1 MVLLAVLLTFALL
14 SVTTTEMVREVFV
27 LSTVGSSEL
36 ELYWTERS
44 KLS

>member
-27 LSTVGSSEL
+27 LLAVGSSEF
-36 ELYWTERS
+36 ELNCTVLKTCS
-44 KLS
+44 